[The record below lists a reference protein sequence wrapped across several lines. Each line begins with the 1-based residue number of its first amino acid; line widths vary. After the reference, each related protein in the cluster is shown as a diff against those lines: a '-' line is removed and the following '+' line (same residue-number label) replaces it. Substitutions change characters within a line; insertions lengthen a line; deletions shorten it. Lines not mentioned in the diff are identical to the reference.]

1 MKIHLK
7 ILFFTISSM
16 MTVQVACADD
26 DKYPKTVQER
36 KIEEMGSILGGEGL
50 TFSPSKIKNDS
61 TKSGTYNV
69 NKYLWQA
76 AISVVN
82 FAPLQS
88 SDNAGGVIITDWYS
102 PKGKPNYSFKINVFI
117 RDNVISPDS
126 IELKVFERTL
136 KNGQWVQGDKTSDLA
151 IALENKILRLARELY
166 IQDSRK

>member
-1 MKIHLK
+1 MKIYIKVFLL
-7 ILFFTISSM
+7 IITSTIAL
-16 MTVQVACADD
+16 QANFADD

-36 KIEEMGSILGGEGL
+36 KAEEMGSILGGEGI

-61 TKSGTYNV
+61 TRSGTHNV

-76 AISVVN
+76 AINVVN

-102 PKGKPNYSFKINVFI
+102 PKNKPNYSFKINVFI

-126 IELKVFERTL
+126 IEIKVFERTL
-136 KNGQWVQGDKTSDLA
+136 KNGQWLQADKTSDLA

-166 IQDSRK
+166 IQDTKK